1 MTAPKG
7 NKRAVGNKGGGRRT
21 QYRAEYAEWALKLA
35 KLGATDTDLAAA
47 FEVSEVTI
55 NNWKKAHPEFSL
67 ALKKGK
73 AFADAEVA
81 DKLFQRAIG
90 YSHPDT
96 HISNFQG
103 VIMVTPITKHYPPDP
118 TSMIFWLKNRR
129 PDLWRDKPEPGDDDA
144 DVRPVKV
151 EISVKDARIR
161 DDDQSDAEPTT
172 SAVSGA
178 AS

>member
-1 MTAPKG
+1 MARPSRYK
-7 NKRAVGNKGGGRRT
+7 
-21 QYRAEYAEWALKLA
+21 AEFAEQAAKLCR
-35 KLGATDTDLAAA
+35 LGATDKELAE
-47 FEVSEVTI
+47 FFGVTEKTI
-55 NNWKKAHPEFSL
+55 NNWKGAHSEFLQSLKA
-67 ALKKGK
+67 GK
-73 AFADAEVA
+73 QMADAEVA

-103 VIMVTPITKHYPPDP
+103 VIMVTPSTKHYPPDP